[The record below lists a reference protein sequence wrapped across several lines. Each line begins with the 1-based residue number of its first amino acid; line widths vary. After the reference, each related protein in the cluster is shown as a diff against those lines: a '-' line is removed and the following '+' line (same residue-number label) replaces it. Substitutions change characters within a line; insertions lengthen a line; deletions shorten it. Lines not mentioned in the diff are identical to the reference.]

1 MENEFEASVR
11 KSDADRMTLIQ
22 RATSFFKKTFKEK
35 DEARDSTIN
44 PEIANIST
52 SIRGTAV
59 INAAP

>member
-1 MENEFEASVR
+1 MENEEEVNVR

-44 PEIANIST
+44 PEIANISMTATINT
-52 SIRGTAV
+52 S
-59 INAAP
+59 AP